1 MWDRVG
7 RHLSGALAMIQQM
20 NDFLMEPEKELQLS
34 FPNYSDLKEHGLG
47 HFLNDPSKADPAK
60 VFLN

>member
-1 MWDRVG
+1 
-7 RHLSGALAMIQQM
+7 LL
-20 NDFLMEPEKELQLS
+20 LS
-34 FPNYSDLKEHGLG
+34 FPKYSDLQEHGLG